1 MPPRLDGVRP
11 LISVGEPREALGGGR
26 VGSVPGFP
34 GGPGARGAAPTIL
47 DVRSGVGAVP
57 VCAR

>member
-1 MPPRLDGVRP
+1 MPPRLDGVGR
-11 LISVGEPREALGGGR
+11 LISVGEPREALSGACAD
-26 VGSVPGFP
+26 SAPGLP
-34 GGPGARGAAPTIL
+34 CGPGARGEAPIIL